1 MSWSDL
7 GLGGGG
13 MGGTS
18 TASRSGS
25 TAVARGRIQ
34 IDIDS
39 SQARV
44 QVAARSMGQ
53 ALKTNLGGGT
63 REGVQQAEREVSRL
77 NETLGGL
84 ATKIGTVFAVGQIN
98 QAAQRMAQLNVR
110 FKAFVGEGEA
120 ANEQM
125 EQLRGYADSI
135 NAPFLDILETA
146 VGIAP
151 SIRGTN
157 IELQKMV
164 DISSRLQ
171 LFDPA
176 QGAQGASIAL
186 REFIA
191 GDYLSLSRRFE
202 MDRRALQEI
211 IQVSNGDINKQMEM
225 LDDLLDKMGVST
237 AAMKEMNELRA
248 FERMK
253 DEGQQLIGQVFSP
266 MLTDFVLPIVD
277 GLSDLLRATREWNS
291 ELANT
296 ALILAGIAATGKG
309 LGSGKAG
316 MVGAVAF
323 GGLQAGVAGS
333 RFLAEQGVVDNSG
346 LENISQDQ
354 GMSQLGER
362 LKQILL
368 IFINSIFEAAKTITT
383 FVGVS
388 AIAQQTMKNAW
399 ERAALTVQAG
409 AKGVELG
416 FLIAKDAAYD
426 LRDGFLETVNDLRK
440 GLGEFLTSL
449 GQKDA
454 VRVLGLGDDLTDIGL
469 SLIPRL
475 DETDTQR
482 STDAANRDAAILDAA
497 KEWGDIVTQLQN
509 SPLLP
514 DENQA
519 AAIAT
524 TIEQKLA
531 DIENLR
537 LSSIEDLNG
546 MLFDAGEE
554 FKEDVQAAASA
565 VTEERK
571 VDAEILEA
579 WGEFQDDLKAIDE
592 KAQQEREEAER
603 NHQEAITE
611 TVTSFQQQR
620 EREAE
625 DEARR
630 RQKAEEDLAKGIAD
644 VQANAA
650 TEIAD
655 LEASFQKEE
664 LDRLEAFNEQK
675 EKAERDHN
683 RALED
688 AAASLDAKRVFDLQR
703 GYEDQKSEQQD
714 AFDEETLER
723 QAAKDQ
729 RIQEIRDETAER
741 ITTMQAQ
748 FQTEETERAAERAIR
763 MQREDE
769 DFALRLQKMNEQ
781 HAKRLLDIQIQADQ
795 ERQTRQQ
802 KFIEQNN
809 ALTQQLGNHN
819 NTMIAIQRAGLA
831 QMEADYLAWLQGM
844 QAASGQLAAMQ
855 TAQTAASGLT
865 SSLANIQPFA
875 VGGTMLTSGLVHAE
889 RDETIIPS
897 DVSRFMRR
905 QLGGA
910 NLNAVNLAAMA
921 SGSSGGRSGNTYG
934 DININIPIEN
944 AGQYT
949 PEQLRNIFEDKLIE
963 FLERT

>member
-1 MSWSDL
+1 MSWSDI

-13 MGGTS
+13 AGGTS
-18 TASRSGS
+18 TPSRSGS
-25 TAVARGRIQ
+25 TAIARGRIQ

-44 QVAARSMGQ
+44 QAAARSMGQ
-53 ALKTNLGGGT
+53 ALKTNLGQGT
-63 REGVQQAEREVSRL
+63 REGVQQAKKEVEGLDS
-77 NETLGGL
+77 TLKGL
-84 ATKIGTVFAVGQIN
+84 ATRLGTLFAVGQIN

-110 FKAFVGEGEA
+110 FKAFVGEGAA
-120 ANEQM
+120 ANAQM
-125 EQLRGYADSI
+125 EQLREYADSI

-151 SIRGTN
+151 SIRGSN
-157 IELQKMV
+157 VELQKMV

-171 LFDPA
+171 IFDPA

-186 REFIA
+186 REFIS

-202 MDRRALQEI
+202 MDRKALQNI
-211 IQVSNGDINKQMEM
+211 IQESNGDINKQMEM
-225 LDDLLDKMGVST
+225 LDALLDKMGVST

-248 FERMK
+248 FERMR

-333 RFLAEQGVVDNSG
+333 RLLAEQGVVNNPE

-354 GMSQLGER
+354 ATSQLGER

-368 IFINSIFEAAKTITT
+368 IFINTIFEAAKTITT
-383 FVGVS
+383 FVGIGAV
-388 AIAQQTMKNAW
+388 AQQTMKNGW
-399 ERAALTVQAG
+399 ERASLTIQAS

-416 FLIAKDAAYD
+416 FLVAKDAAYD
-426 LRDGFLETVNDLRK
+426 LRDGFLEVVSDLRK
-440 GLGEFLTSL
+440 GLGEFLVSL
-449 GQKDA
+449 AQKDA
-454 VRVLGLGDDLTDIGL
+454 VRVLGLGDELGEAGMA
-469 SLIPRL
+469 LIPQAGEA
-475 DETDTQR
+475 DMQR
-482 STDAANRDAAILDAA
+482 RTDAANRDAAISDATNELA
-497 KEWGDIVTQLQN
+497 SILADLQGR
-509 SPLLP
+509 SLLP

-519 AAIAT
+519 AAIAA

-537 LSSIEDLNG
+537 LSSIEDLNE

-554 FKEDVQAAASA
+554 FKEDVQAAAAA
-565 VTEERK
+565 VTDERK

-579 WGEFQDDLKAIDE
+579 WGEFQDDLTAIDE

-603 NHQEAITE
+603 SHQEALTE
-611 TVTSFQQQR
+611 TMTSFQQQR

-630 RQKAEEDLAKGIAD
+630 RAKAEADLAKGIAD
-644 VQANAA
+644 VQNNANA
-650 TEIAD
+650 EIAD

-664 LDRLEAFNEQK
+664 IDRLEDFNRQK

-703 GYEDQKSEQQD
+703 SYEDQRSETQD

-723 QAAKDQ
+723 QAAKDA

-741 ITTMQAQ
+741 ITSMQTQ
-748 FQTEETERAAERAIR
+748 FQAEETERAADRAIR

-769 DFALRLQKMNEQ
+769 DFAARLQKMNEQ
-781 HAKRLLDIQIQADQ
+781 HQQRLVDIQTQANQ
-795 ERQTRQQ
+795 ERQTREQ

-809 ALTQQLGNHN
+809 ALTAQLGNHN

-831 QMEADYLAWLQGM
+831 QMEIDYLAWLQGM

-855 TAQTAASGLT
+855 SAQNAASGIT

-875 VGGTMLTSGLVHAE
+875 VGGTMLTSGLVRAE
-889 RDETIIPS
+889 RDETIIPA
-897 DVSRFMRR
+897 DVSRFLRR

-910 NLNAVNLAAMA
+910 SLNAVNLAAMA
-921 SGSSGGRSGNTYG
+921 SGSSGGNKSYG

-949 PEQLRNIFEDKLIE
+949 PEQLGMIFEGKLIE
-963 FLERT
+963 VLESL